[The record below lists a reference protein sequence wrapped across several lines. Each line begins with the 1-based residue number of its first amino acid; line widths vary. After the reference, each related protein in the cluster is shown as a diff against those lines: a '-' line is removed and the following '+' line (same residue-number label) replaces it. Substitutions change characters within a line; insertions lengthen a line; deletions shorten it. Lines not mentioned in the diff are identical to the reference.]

1 MNHTKTCTV
10 CQETFPATLEYF
22 SNKKGKLLGR
32 CKKCLSLYNKKYY
45 QKHQSKIID
54 NVKKFKEENP
64 EYMKE
69 WRSANKEKV
78 SKQRRSWI
86 EKNREFINSKE
97 RLKRKN
103 NPHYKVKKNLRR
115 RVNQV
120 ITRNNK
126 SQSTMKLTG
135 CSIEELLKHL
145 ESKFIDGMNWQN
157 YGEWHIDH
165 ILPCSSFDL
174 TDPEQQKRCFHY
186 TNLQPLWALDN
197 IRKGNKIPEI
207 F

>member
-10 CQETFPATLEYF
+10 CQEAFPATLEYF
-22 SNKKGKLLGR
+22 SNKEGKILRR

-45 QKHQSKIID
+45 KKHQSKIID

-69 WRSANKEKV
+69 WRSANKEKLT
-78 SKQRRSWI
+78 KQKRSWI
-86 EKNREFINSKE
+86 DKNRELINSKE
-97 RLKRKN
+97 RSRRKN
-103 NPHYKVKKNLRR
+103 DPNYKVKKNLRR
-115 RVNQV
+115 RINEV
-120 ITRNNK
+120 IKKGTK

-174 TDPEQQKRCFHY
+174 TDPEQQQRCFHY

-197 IRKGNKIPEI
+197 IRKGSKILEI